1 MSVGNGTSESTE
13 GDWYDFARRLYRRV
27 DDMDHEQR
35 AVRSEVRDLSA
46 SNRALAGDVRD
57 LMVRVDAQLRA
68 TGAQTQAT
76 QNAIAALD
84 ARGWKANDVR
94 AVKWAA
100 VAIALAM
107 LVMAA
112 LSWSARGG

>member
-1 MSVGNGTSESTE
+1 VSHGNGTAESTE
-13 GDWYDFARRLYRRV
+13 ADWYDYVTRMARRV

-35 AVRSEVRDLSA
+35 GVRSEVRDLAA
-46 SNRALAGDVRD
+46 SNRALVGDVRD
-57 LMVRVDAQLRA
+57 LVVRVDAQLRA

-76 QNAIAALD
+76 QNAITALD
-84 ARGWKANDVR
+84 ARGWKASDVR

-107 LVMAA
+107 LAMAA